1 MSSLSDRVPGRIVLY
16 GATGYTGGLT
26 ARAMVASGSRP
37 VLAGRHQGRLTAL
50 AEQLSRAGDGTKL
63 ETAVAGSEEPGPLR
77 ELIGPGDVLVSTA
90 GPFLKV
96 GRSVVEAAVDA
107 GAVYLDS
114 TGEPPFIRQVF
125 EEFGPQAEHTGAV
138 PLTAFG
144 YDYVPGNL
152 AGALALQAAG
162 PAAARVRV
170 GYFVRGSTRKAASA
184 GTRASVMGL
193 LLEPGYSFRGGRLVT
208 ERTAARVASFDVDV
222 HVDVEGGRR
231 QAFSTGSS
239 EHFALPRLRQRAAS
253 TGDNDGLPA
262 GAPLTDVDVYLG
274 WFGAAT
280 ELVHFASALA
290 APMERLP
297 GVRRALDQQA
307 RRIQRSRATP
317 DAADTIRSDVVAVAA
332 DGRDRHLATVHL
344 TGGDPYSFTATVLA
358 WAAGRAAAHGV
369 RPAGALGPA
378 EAFGLTSLER
388 ACAEAG
394 FHRKPDDKDA

>member
-1 MSSLSDRVPGRIVLY
+1 
-16 GATGYTGGLT
+16 
-26 ARAMVASGSRP
+26 MVASGSRP

-50 AEQLSRAGDGTKL
+50 AEQLSRAGDGIKL

-77 ELIGPGDVLVSTA
+77 ELLGAGDVLVSTA

-125 EEFGPQAEHTGAV
+125 EEFGPRAEHTGAAL
-138 PLTAFG
+138 LTAFG

-162 PAAARVRV
+162 PVATRVRV
-170 GYFVRGSTRKAASA
+170 GYFVRGNIRQATSA
-184 GTRASVMGL
+184 GTRASVAGV

-208 ERTAARVASFDVDV
+208 ERTAARVASFEVD
-222 HVDVEGGRR
+222 GGKR
-231 QAFSTGSS
+231 QAFSIGSS
-239 EHFALPRLRQRAAS
+239 EDFALPRLRRQAASTS
-253 TGDNDGLPA
+253 TGDNDGMPA
-262 GAPLTDVDVYLG
+262 GAPLTDVGVYLG

-280 ELVHFASALA
+280 GLVHYLSALA
-290 APMERLP
+290 APLERLP
-297 GVRRALDQQA
+297 GVRGALDRVA
-307 RRIQRSRATP
+307 RRIQRSRAAP
-317 DAADTIRSDVVAVAA
+317 GAGETIRSDVVAVAA
-332 DGRDRHLATVHL
+332 DARGRRLATVHL
-344 TGGDPYSFTATVLA
+344 TGGDPYSFTAPILA
-358 WAAGRAAAHGV
+358 WAAGRAAAQGV

-378 EAFGLTSLER
+378 EAFGLPSLES

-394 FHRKPDDKDA
+394 FHRTSGRKDA

>member
-96 GRSVVEAAVDA
+96 GRSVVEAAVHA

-125 EEFGPQAEHTGAV
+125 EEFGPRAEHTGAAL
-138 PLTAFG
+138 LTAFG

-193 LLEPGYSFRGGRLVT
+193 LLEPGYSFRGARLVT
-208 ERTAARVASFDVDV
+208 ERTAARVASFDVD
-222 HVDVEGGRR
+222 GNRR

-239 EHFALPRLRQRAAS
+239 EHFALPRLRQRAAG

-274 WFGAAT
+274 WFGGAT
-280 ELVHFASALA
+280 ELVHFAAALA
-290 APMERLP
+290 APLERLP
-297 GVRRALDQQA
+297 GIRRALDQQA
-307 RRIQRSRATP
+307 SRIQRSRATP

-344 TGGDPYSFTATVLA
+344 TGGDPYSFTAAVLA
-358 WAAGRAAAHGV
+358 WAAGRAAARGV

-388 ACAEAG
+388 ACTEAG
-394 FHRKPDDKDA
+394 FHRKPDEKDA